1 METQFR
7 HQLEETFNRHGFPLT
22 SKQIEQLTVY
32 RSELQRWNTH
42 INLTALHDDTE
53 VIYKHFLDSIS
64 ILKHYTF
71 VEKQAVI
78 DIGTGAGFPGIVIKI
93 YVPSI
98 HLTLVEASQ
107 KKVAF
112 LKYIVSQLGLG
123 PSIQVIAK
131 RAEICAETDE
141 FINAYDW
148 VLTRYVAS
156 LEKSVRYCLP
166 LLNKTGKWIAYKSK
180 ENSTEIRQGEKVL
193 HELGAEIDNV
203 HTSHIP
209 ELNRSFVV
217 VSRINTSRKNL

>member
-1 METQFR
+1 MGTQFS
-7 HQLEETFNRHGFPLT
+7 HQLEKTFNRHGFPLT

-53 VIYKHFLDSIS
+53 VIYKHFLDSIG
-64 ILKHYTF
+64 ILKYYTF

-93 YVPSI
+93 YLPSI

-112 LKYIVSQLGLG
+112 LKYIISQLGLDT
-123 PSIQVIAK
+123 SIQVIAK
-131 RAEICAETDE
+131 RAEICAATDE
-141 FINAYDW
+141 FINAFDW

-156 LEKSVRYCLP
+156 LEKSARFCLP

-180 ENSTEIRQGEKVL
+180 QNNTEIRQGEKVL
-193 HELGAEIDNV
+193 QELGAEIDNIY
-203 HTSHIP
+203 TSDIP
-209 ELNRSFVV
+209 ELNRSFIV
-217 VSRINTSRKNL
+217 VSRTDTSRKIL